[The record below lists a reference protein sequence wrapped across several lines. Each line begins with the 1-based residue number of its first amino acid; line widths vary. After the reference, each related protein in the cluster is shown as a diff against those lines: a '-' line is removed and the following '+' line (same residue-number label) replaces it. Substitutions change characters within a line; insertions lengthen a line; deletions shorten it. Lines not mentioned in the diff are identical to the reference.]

1 MGGYGNARSA
11 GAVRSVLACGG
22 TARGVRLLS
31 RAGCER
37 AREEQYR
44 GHDQILGTSMR
55 YGLGYGIFG
64 SYCGWGGWGGSL
76 VMVDLDARL
85 AVAYVM
91 NQMLDHGTLSDDR
104 GLEIVFAAY
113 EGLGLLDGDGVGG

>member
-1 MGGYGNARSA
+1 M
-11 GAVRSVLACGG
+11 
-22 TARGVRLLS
+22 T
-31 RAGCER
+31 
-37 AREEQYR
+37 REEQYR
-44 GHDQILGTSMR
+44 GYDQILGTSMR

-91 NQMLDHGTLSDDR
+91 NQMLDQGTLSDDR
-104 GLEIVFAAY
+104 GLEIVFAVY